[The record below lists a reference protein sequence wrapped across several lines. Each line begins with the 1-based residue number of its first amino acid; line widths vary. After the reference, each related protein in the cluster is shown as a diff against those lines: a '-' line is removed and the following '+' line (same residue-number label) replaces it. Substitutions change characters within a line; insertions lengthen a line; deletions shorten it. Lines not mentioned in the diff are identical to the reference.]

1 MNHGSSPNAEAVAA
15 PAPPRSSANLKA
27 LLAVNVLLL
36 ILLATVTWGGSIAT
50 AQNDARPRGEYT
62 MVAGPAQG
70 TDSSVIY
77 LVDAINQELTA
88 VTYNTSTKRI
98 DGVAYRNLRRDT
110 NSVLRGRQAPGR

>member
-1 MNHGSSPNAEAVAA
+1 MNHGSPPNVETATASA
-15 PAPPRSSANLKA
+15 PLRSGANLKA
-27 LLAVNVLLL
+27 LLAINLLLLVLL
-36 ILLATVTWGGSIAT
+36 AAVTWGGSIAT

-98 DGVAYRNLRRDT
+98 DGVAYRNLRRDA
-110 NSVLRGRQAPGR
+110 NSVVRGRQAPGR